1 MTSGGLTYEYGG
13 MSTETSTSLPRQV
26 ADAYVDELIALD
38 PLLGTYLGVPASARL
53 LPDFSPAGAER
64 RAALARGTLERLAQA
79 ERQPGA
85 DSDIE
90 RRCGRLLRERLTA
103 ELAVHAADE
112 HLRSLS
118 NLFSPAHQVREA
130 FTLMPTETPGHYA
143 DIAARLRA
151 VPAALAG
158 YRDSLA
164 EGLSRGLPGGP
175 KQVETMVAQFGQWVG
190 EDGGDSGR
198 GAGTSWFAGL
208 VADGP
213 REQRAELDAA
223 AAEATAAVAGLRDW
237 LRDSYA
243 PAVAGSPDTVG
254 RERYATWSRMWNGTD
269 LDLDE
274 AYAYGWSEYHRLHAE
289 MVAEADKIL
298 PGKDP
303 WEVLA
308 HLAEHGTA
316 VEGVEEVREWLQG
329 LMDEA
334 IEALD
339 GTHFDLAERVK
350 KVEARIAPPG
360 GAAAPYYT
368 APSEDFS
375 RPGRTWLPT
384 MGRTRFPV
392 FDLVSTWYHEGVPGH
407 HLQLAQWA
415 HVSADLSRY
424 QASVGMVSANAE
436 GWALYA
442 ERLMDELGFLS
453 DPERRLGYLDAQMMR
468 AVRVIIDIG
477 MHAGLE
483 IPADSPF
490 HPGERW
496 TPELGRNF
504 FGRHSGR
511 PADFVDSEIVRYL
524 GMPGQAIGYKLG
536 ERAWMLGR
544 EAARAAHGD
553 AFDPKA
559 WHMAALS
566 QGSLGLD
573 DLLAEISAL

>member
-1 MTSGGLTYEYGG
+1 
-13 MSTETSTSLPRQV
+13 MSNLTSTSLPREV
-26 ADAYVDELIALD
+26 ADAYVDDLIELD
-38 PLLGTYLGVPASARL
+38 PLLGTYLGVASSARL
-53 LPDFSPAGAER
+53 LPDFSPAGADR
-64 RAALARGTLERLAQA
+64 LAALNRRTLERLTAA
-79 ERQPGA
+79 EAVEGA
-85 DSDIE
+85 DSGVE
-90 RRCGRLLRERLTA
+90 RRCARLLRERLTA
-103 ELAVHAADE
+103 DLAVHAADE
-112 HLRSLS
+112 HLRTVS
-118 NLFSPAHQVREA
+118 NLNSPAHTVREA
-130 FTLMPTETPGHYA
+130 FTLMPTETPEHFA
-143 DIAARLRA
+143 DLAARLRG
-151 VPAALAG
+151 VPAALEG
-158 YRDSLA
+158 YRASLA

-175 KQVETMVAQFGQWVG
+175 RQVETMVAQFGEWAG
-190 EDGGDSGR
+190 EGGDGG
-198 GAGTSWFAGL
+198 SWFAEL
-208 VADGP
+208 VAEGP
-213 REQRAELDAA
+213 QDMRVELDGA
-223 AAEATAAVAGLRDW
+223 AAEATAAYAALRDW
-237 LRDSYA
+237 LRDVYA
-243 PAVAGSPDTVG
+243 PAVAGTPDAVG
-254 RERYATWSRMWNGTD
+254 RERYATFSRMWNGTD
-269 LDLDE
+269 LDLEE

-289 MVAEADKIL
+289 MVTEAAKIL

-308 HLAEHGTA
+308 HLDAHGQA
-316 VEGVEEVREWLQG
+316 VEGVEEVRQWLQE

-334 IEALD
+334 IEGLD
-339 GTHFDLAERVK
+339 GTHFDLADRVK
-350 KVEARIAPPG
+350 QVEARIAPPG

-368 APSEDFS
+368 APSEDFT

-415 HVSADLSRY
+415 HVAGDLSRY
-424 QASVGMVSANAE
+424 QATAGLVSSNAE

-477 MHAGLE
+477 MHAELE

-496 TPELGRNF
+496 TPELGQEF

-511 PADFVDSEIVRYL
+511 PKAFVESEIVRYL

-536 ERAWMLGR
+536 ERAWLLGR

-553 AFDPKA
+553 AFDLKA